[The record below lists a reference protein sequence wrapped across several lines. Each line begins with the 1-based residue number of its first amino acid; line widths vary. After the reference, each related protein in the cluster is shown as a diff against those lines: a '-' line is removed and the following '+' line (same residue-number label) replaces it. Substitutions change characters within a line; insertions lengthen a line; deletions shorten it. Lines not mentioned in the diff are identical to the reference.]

1 MRPMLSLPY
10 PALEQIVQRIQAGNT
25 LAHAENL
32 VGGAAAHVVLLH
44 VEDGHAEPRQYLLRM
59 HGEADR
65 TRNPHV
71 ASHEHRL
78 LTVLHDSGL
87 PVAKPYYLD
96 ESGEL
101 LPHPY
106 IVVGYLE
113 GATDFAPRNLA
124 DFLQQ
129 SAGLLAR
136 IHRLPALPRLG
147 FLPDRHAHVRRWID
161 YQPAELDEALDEGPL
176 RATLRAAFP
185 PRPANHVTLLHGDF
199 WPGNLIWREGRL
211 AGVVDW
217 EDAEI
222 GDPLSDLSVARLDI
236 LWGFGRDAMHGFTQA
251 YQAHMPQ
258 LDYRHL
264 PHWDLMSALRPASQL
279 EDWAAVWGRSGRP
292 DVTATTMRQAHHWF
306 VQQAREQMGRVA

>member
-1 MRPMLSLPY
+1 MLLLPY

-25 LAHAENL
+25 LTHAENL

-44 VEDGHAEPRQYLLRM
+44 VEDGHAEARRYLLRM

-101 LPHPY
+101 LPLPY

-113 GATDFAPRNLA
+113 GATDFTPRNLA

-136 IHRLPALPRLG
+136 IHRLPALPKLG
-147 FLPDRHAHVRRWID
+147 FLPDRHAHVRRWIAHE
-161 YQPAELDEALDEGPL
+161 PAGLDETLAEGPL

-185 PRPANHVTLLHGDF
+185 PPAGQPCHPAPWRFLAGQPHLAGRPARRCRRLG
-199 WPGNLIWREGRL
+199 GR
-211 AGVVDW
+211 
-217 EDAEI
+217 
-222 GDPLSDLSVARLDI
+222 
-236 LWGFGRDAMHGFTQA
+236 RD
-251 YQAHMPQ
+251 
-258 LDYRHL
+258 R
-264 PHWDLMSALRPASQL
+264 
-279 EDWAAVWGRSGRP
+279 RSP
-292 DVTATTMRQAHHWF
+292 V
-306 VQQAREQMGRVA
+306 